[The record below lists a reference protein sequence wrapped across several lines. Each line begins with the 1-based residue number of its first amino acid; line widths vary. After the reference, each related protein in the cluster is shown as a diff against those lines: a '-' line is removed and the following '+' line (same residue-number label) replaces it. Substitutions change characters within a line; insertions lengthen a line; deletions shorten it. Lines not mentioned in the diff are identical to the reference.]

1 MNRDE
6 RKKYADEYVRIN
18 RRFEKAW
25 FPKVKKALKSK
36 VSSLI
41 ARLRSGGISAG
52 RRWISEDT
60 GNEKLEAV
68 ISDLYT
74 DVGLRHARRNEI
86 RMRKEAKGREISME
100 YKRIG
105 YADTWTEWIQNYLR
119 TFLLEK
125 ITYKVDETTKEKLL
139 NVLDDAVEQGLGI
152 DEIVARLE
160 SPTFNAK
167 QAATIVRT
175 EVNRASNAGVYAQG
189 VTFEYELQKGWS
201 SLKDRRTRGVDP
213 KDHAD
218 HFHMDGQIVDFFDVF
233 RDPRN
238 GHELQHP
245 GDPKAAAEDTVL
257 CRCVMWTQPKRDDK
271 GRMIPKKSRVSVILP
286 GQIRRPRT
294 ITV

>member
-6 RKKYADEYVRIN
+6 RKKYAEEYIRIN

-52 RRWISEDT
+52 RRWLSENT
-60 GNEKLEAV
+60 GNEKLEQV
-68 ISDLYT
+68 VSDLYT
-74 DVGLRHARRNEI
+74 AVGLRHARRNEI
-86 RMRKEAKGREISME
+86 RMRKEEKGRHM
-100 YKRIG
+100 YMQVKRIG
-105 YADTWTEWIQNYLR
+105 FADAWTEWIQNYLR

-125 ITYKVDETTKEKLL
+125 ITYSVDETTREKLL
-139 NVLDDAVEQGLGI
+139 QVLDEAVKQGWGV
-152 DEIVARLE
+152 DEIVGRLE
-160 SPTFNAK
+160 ALPFTTF
-167 QAATIVRT
+167 QAARIVRT
-175 EVNRASNAGVYAQG
+175 EVNRAANAGVYAQG
-189 VTFEYELQKGWS
+189 VTFDYELQKLWIS
-201 SLKDRRTRGVDP
+201 VKDHRTRGFSPD
-213 KDHAD
+213 DHAD
-218 HFHMDGQIVDFFDVF
+218 HLHLDGQTVDFFDVF

-245 GDPKAAAEDTVL
+245 GDPKAQAVDTVN
-257 CRCVMWTQPKRDDK
+257 CRCNMATQPKRDDK
-271 GRMIPKKSRVSVILP
+271 GRLIPKRSRVSVILP